1 MKISVIIPA
10 YNEGKR
16 IRDTLIKTQSCLDI
30 LGKDYELIIVD
41 DGSKDNTI
49 SVVAEFIEKNSRI
62 KLFKNGTNRGKG
74 YSVKK
79 GMLNGTGDILLF
91 SDADMSTPMET
102 ISNMIE
108 YVNKGF
114 DVVIGS
120 RRVEGSRIEIHQN
133 FIRENMGRIFNLL
146 VRLIVVDGIKDTQCG
161 FKLFTRAAAR
171 KIFELQ
177 RLENF
182 VFDVEIL
189 YLAKKLGFKMVEVP
203 VKWYNSA
210 DSKVHPVKDSVS
222 MFFDLFKIRKVH
234 RNF

>member
-16 IRDTLIKTQSCLDI
+16 IRDTLIKTQSCLDT

-79 GMLNGTGDILLF
+79 GMLNGTGDIFLF